1 MNRWG
6 FSDCLFAAVSNVP
19 RLVTT
24 QSGVKSKVESPVQ
37 STGGS
42 MAREHNKLNDRKIR
56 SLKEPQ
62 RYGDGGNLYLFVTDS
77 GRKVW
82 SFMFTRRGES
92 REQR

>member
-1 MNRWG
+1 
-6 FSDCLFAAVSNVP
+6 
-19 RLVTT
+19 
-24 QSGVKSKVESPVQ
+24 
-37 STGGS
+37 

-62 RYGDGGNLYLFVTDS
+62 RYGDGGNLYLFVTDA

-82 SFMFTRRGES
+82 SFMFTRRGER